1 MARAQHSAAGLR
13 ATLAGDRGP
22 DDHGEFR
29 HGLAEC
35 MLIGRP
41 VQRQQHQA
49 GPAEGDEDEEL
60 VTILPH
66 ETLTQFL
73 PTE

>member
-1 MARAQHSAAGLR
+1 
-13 ATLAGDRGP
+13 
-22 DDHGEFR
+22 
-29 HGLAEC
+29 